1 MAYEI
6 EELDVSTTKPEKVV
20 DTATSKNKKISPTNF
35 SWWLAESDDE
45 LVAQVLSTTEF
56 LKRTNANRIRQASVF
71 TRLFSGKPLYNFA
84 SSNASL
90 DTSSQLPIGR
100 PTANIVY
107 SCTDTLVSMISQDRP
122 KPIFLTNNGHYKE
135 RKLAKEANAFIQ
147 GELFRTKAYDLGALI
162 LRDGCVLGNGFIKVF
177 AKDNKVCLER
187 TLETELLVDFND
199 GYYNDPRSLGQIK
212 LVDRGVTAAL
222 NKKKADIIASA
233 LQGNVDS
240 TPRSTETTS
249 DQIIVSEFWHLPSSE
264 GAKDGRHVIVCSDGV
279 ILDEP
284 WTKQKYPFVKF
295 GYNPNIVS
303 FFDQGLAEILMPT
316 QMEIY
321 RCLIVASQ
329 AIELMGVPRIYIDE
343 LSKIVET
350 SFNNRIGTIIKG
362 RGNAPVFINA
372 ESNTPEFYQ
381 WIQWLI
387 SNGYDMSGISSM
399 AAQAKKAP
407 GLNSG
412 EAIREANDLQSARF
426 AALEKR
432 YENIFI
438 ELTYLMIDCAAEIA
452 EETGSYTTVYPGKD
466 GTREVDFKHI
476 SKLKD
481 DYVVQCMEESGLS
494 NDPSARQAQLSE
506 KLAAGEITLQE
517 FRRLSNFPDLEQSD
531 QLAAALEERILHAL
545 DQIVEQ
551 GDKNYDS
558 IAPDSFIL
566 DPSDLATTLS
576 VNYINLYSTLQLEE
590 EKMQVLR
597 DFFTQI
603 QNLKQQALPPP
614 VQAAPTPQTGGQS
627 QGAQGLPPTAPPAPP
642 VGPSTGVNV

>member
-1 MAYEI
+1 MSYEI
-6 EELDVSTTKPEKVV
+6 EEIDIAPSRPEKVV
-20 DTATSKNKKISPTNF
+20 DTNTSKKNKINPTAYT
-35 SWWLAESDDE
+35 WWLAQSDGD

-90 DTSSQLPIGR
+90 DTSAQLPIGR
-100 PTANIVY
+100 PTANVVY

-122 KPIFLTNNGHYKE
+122 KPVFLTSNGHYKE

-147 GELFRTKAYDLGALI
+147 GELYRTKAYDLGTLA
-162 LRDGCVLGNGFIKVF
+162 LRDSCVLGNGFIKVF
-177 AKDNKVCLER
+177 AKDEKVCLER
-187 TLETELLVDFND
+187 ILETELLVDFND
-199 GYYNDPRSLGQIK
+199 AYYNDPRQLIQIK
-212 LVDRGVTAAL
+212 LVDRAVTASMFP
-222 NKKKADIIASA
+222 KSADLIAGS
-233 LQGNVDS
+233 LMGNVDS
-240 TPRSTETTS
+240 TPRSTETTA
-249 DQIIVSEFWHLPSSE
+249 DQIIISEAWHLPSCE
-264 GAKDGRHVIVCSDGV
+264 GAKDGRHVIVCSEGV

-284 WTKQKYPFVKF
+284 WTKSKFPFVKF
-295 GYNPNIVS
+295 SYNPNIVG
-303 FFDQGLAEILMPT
+303 FFAQGLAEIIMPC

-329 AIELMGVPRIYIDE
+329 SIELMGVPRIYIDQM
-343 LSKIVET
+343 SKIVET

-362 RGNAPVFINA
+362 QGNPPTFINA

-387 SNGYDMSGISSM
+387 QNAYQMSGVSSM
-399 AAQAKKAP
+399 AAQAKKEP

-426 AALEKR
+426 AALERR
-432 YENIFI
+432 YDNIYI
-438 ELTYLMIDCAAEIA
+438 DLSYMMIDCAKEIA
-452 EETGSYTTVYPGKD
+452 EETGSYTTVYPGRD

-481 DYVVQCMEESGLS
+481 TYVIQCMEESSLS
-494 NDPSARQAQLSE
+494 NNPSARQAQLSE

-517 FRRLSNFPDLEQSD
+517 FRRLSSFPDLEQSD

-551 GDKNYDS
+551 GDKDYAS

-566 DPSDLATTLS
+566 DPTDLATTLC

-590 EKMQVLR
+590 EKMQTLR
-597 DFFTQI
+597 DWFVQV
-603 QNLKQQALPPP
+603 QALKQAASPPP
-614 VQAAPTPQTGGQS
+614 PQAGPQQGPLPVAPPSPSIGPTS
-627 QGAQGLPPTAPPAPP
+627 GAQ
-642 VGPSTGVNV
+642 V

>member
-1 MAYEI
+1 MAYTI
-6 EELDVSTTKPEKVV
+6 EALDITTTKPEKVIE
-20 DTATSKNKKISPTNF
+20 TSSTKKKIAPTAF
-35 SWWLAESDDE
+35 SWWMAESDQD
-45 LVAQVLSTTEF
+45 LVTQVLSTTEF
-56 LKRTNANRIRQASVF
+56 LKRTCANRIRQASIF

-90 DTSSQLPIGR
+90 DTSAQLPIGR
-100 PTANIVY
+100 PTANVVY

-122 KPIFLTNNGHYKE
+122 KPVFLTNNGHYKE

-147 GELFRTKAYDLGALI
+147 GELFRTKAYDLGALC
-162 LRDGCVLGNGFIKVF
+162 LRDSCVLGNGFIKVF
-177 AKDNKVCLER
+177 AKDKKVCLER
-187 TLETELLVDFND
+187 VLETELLVDFND
-199 GYYNDPRSLGQIK
+199 AYYNDPRQLIQIK
-212 LVDRGVTAAL
+212 LVDRAVVASIFP
-222 NKKKADIIASA
+222 KKADIIAGA

-249 DQIIVSEFWHLPSSE
+249 DQFIISEAWHLPSSE
-264 GAKDGRHVIVCSDGV
+264 GAKDGRHVIVCSEGI
-279 ILDEP
+279 ILDEKWEKP
-284 WTKQKYPFVKF
+284 KFPFVKF
-295 GYNPNIVS
+295 SYNPNMVG
-303 FFDQGLAEILMPT
+303 FFAQGLAEILMPT

-329 AIELMGVPRIYIDE
+329 ALELMGVPRIYIDE

-362 RGNAPVFINA
+362 RGNPPTFINA
-372 ESNTPEFYQ
+372 ESNTPEYYQ

-387 SNGYDMSGISSM
+387 SNAYNMSGISSM
-399 AAQAKKAP
+399 AAQAKKEP

-432 YENIFI
+432 YENIYI
-438 ELTYLMIDCAAEIA
+438 DLSYMVIDCAKEIA
-452 EETGSYTTVYPGKD
+452 EEEGSYTTVYPGRD

-476 SKLKD
+476 GKLKD
-481 DYVVQCMEESGLS
+481 TYVIQCMEESGLS
-494 NDPSARQAQLSE
+494 NDPAARQAQLSE
-506 KLAAGEITLQE
+506 KLASGEITLQE

-551 GDKNYDS
+551 GDKDYDS
-558 IAPDSFIL
+558 IAPDSFML
-566 DPSDLATTLS
+566 DPSDLATTLV

-590 EKMQVLR
+590 EKMQILR
-597 DFFTQI
+597 NWFEQV
-603 QNLKQQALPPP
+603 QQKKSEANPPP
-614 VQAAPTPQTGGQS
+614 VQAAPTPQTGGQ
-627 QGAQGLPPTAPPAPP
+627 GLPPTAPPAAP
-642 VGPSTGVNV
+642 VGPASGAQV